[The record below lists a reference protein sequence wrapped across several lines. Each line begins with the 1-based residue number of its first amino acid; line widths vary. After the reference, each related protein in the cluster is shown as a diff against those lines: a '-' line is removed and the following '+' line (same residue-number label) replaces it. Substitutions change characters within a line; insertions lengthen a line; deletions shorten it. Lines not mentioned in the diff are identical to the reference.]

1 MTRPSGVEERPE
13 AGGLNRDVVVRV
25 DRRTNRA
32 LLVVVPVVILLCL
45 GILSSLNIL
54 PRLHNPFG
62 ERIIDRSQ
70 PVLLQSI
77 QDLSRYEAA
86 SGNFQVVVDLEK
98 DAKFLPDF
106 IRGQRTLFVG
116 VGSVDAYVDFS
127 RIGRDGV
134 TVSGDGNRADLRLPH
149 AQLERAALD
158 TKNSYVFA
166 QRQGLLNRIGAFF
179 SSNPNSQQQVY
190 ALAQAK
196 IEQAAQDTAL
206 TARAEQNTRT
216 MLEGMLR
223 SLGFREV
230 TVQFADQ
237 P

>member
-1 MTRPSGVEERPE
+1 MTRPSRVEERAE
-13 AGGLNRDVVVRV
+13 ADGSTGDVVVRV
-25 DRRTNRA
+25 DRRTNRVA
-32 LLVVVPVVILLCL
+32 LVVVPVAILLCL

-54 PRLHNPFG
+54 PRLHNPFS
-62 ERIIDRSQ
+62 ERTVDRSQ

-86 SGNFQVVVDLEK
+86 SGNFQVVVDLER

-106 IRGQRTLFVG
+106 VRGQRTLFVG
-116 VGSVDAYVDFS
+116 AGSVDAYVDFS
-127 RIGRDGV
+127 LLGKDGV
-134 TVSGDGNRADLRLPH
+134 TVSGDGNRVDVRLPR

-158 TKNSYVFA
+158 TGRSYVFA
-166 QRQGLLNRIGAFF
+166 QQRGLLDRIGAFF
-179 SSNPNSQQQVY
+179 SSNPDSQRQVY
-190 ALAQAK
+190 ALAQTK
-196 IEQAAQDTAL
+196 IEQAAEDTEL

-230 TVQFADQ
+230 TVRFADQ